1 MLEINQKITFRELD
15 IITSKM
21 QREFGQ
27 IRKGSENDYMALL
40 LPMESNLLR
49 TSRSISCTNGRRAAE
64 AVQICL
70 LKVKERLDQTMY
82 DYSSI
87 ITNES
92 ASFTQALLMSF
103 DPFANPAIHN
113 IIKKNY
119 DLSSKDGARTYYATP
134 IKCLLKIKS
143 SIDFWTKEYG
153 ASGYFDFIDGQ
164 FGFQVRNNAHM
175 DYGFIDY

>member
-1 MLEINQKITFRELD
+1 MLTINQKITFRQLD

-27 IRKGSENDYMALL
+27 IKKGSENDYIALL

-49 TSRSISCTNGRRAAE
+49 ISRSISCTNGRRALE
-64 AVQICL
+64 GVQICL
-70 LKVKERLDQTMY
+70 LKIKERLDQTMY
-82 DYSSI
+82 DCSSI
-87 ITNES
+87 ITKES

-103 DPFANPAIHN
+103 DPFTNPAMQK
-113 IIKKNY
+113 IIKHKY
-119 DLSSKDGARTYYATP
+119 DLSSKEDSRTYYATP

-153 ASGYFDFIDGQ
+153 MSGYFDFIDGQ
-164 FGFQVRNNAHM
+164 FGSEVRDNSKM
-175 DYGFIDY
+175 DCGYID

>member
-1 MLEINQKITFRELD
+1 
-15 IITSKM
+15 M

-27 IRKGSENDYMALL
+27 IRKGTENDYIALL
-40 LPMESNLLR
+40 LPMESNLLK
-49 TSRSISCTNGRRAAE
+49 TSRNISCTNGRRASE

-70 LKVKERLDQTMY
+70 LKVKERLDQTVY
-82 DYSSI
+82 DCSSI
-87 ITNES
+87 ITEES

-103 DPFANPAIHN
+103 DPFTNPVILKF
-113 IIKKNY
+113 IKKKY
-119 DLSSKDGARTYYATP
+119 DLSSKEGSRTYYAIP

-164 FGFQVRNNAHM
+164 FGSQVRNNSKM
-175 DYGFIDY
+175 DFGYMG